1 MIEIG
6 LNYLPLEATLAVN
19 EPHHTK
25 IGLKIFVSFIP
36 KEGLAGTSPAQPSP
50 AQQIMQ
56 SGAK

>member
-6 LNYLPLEATLAVN
+6 LNYLPFEATLAVN

-25 IGLKIFVSFIP
+25 TGLKIFVTVIP
-36 KEGLAGTSPAQPSP
+36 KEGLAGTSPAQ
-50 AQQIMQ
+50 QIMQ